1 MSRAE
6 NPSTVAGVPGG
17 SGQVWPQKDEVRR
30 LVPAFAL
37 AIAIVAAVTD
47 PSWSADLILA
57 GPPVAAFVVWT
68 YWPRVPLWAVSI
80 AVICPVT
87 VAQRSGQLEPLLFEV
102 VLLAFVVGSWA
113 PSQAEAVALGL
124 LALVAPVAAS
134 LIQDPSEIFVGIW
147 LIGIAF
153 PWLIGRA
160 AARQWQLATQLVAIR
175 RELAE
180 QGLLDERRRIA
191 RDVHDLVGHGLSA
204 VMLHITGARHVLR
217 RDPAAAEEA
226 LWSAEEVGRR
236 SLQELRRTVALLR
249 SDDDAGV
256 EPPLPSARDIAT
268 LVDAARAG
276 GLAVELRKRGDL
288 SRIAPSVGV
297 ALYRIAQE
305 ALANAARHAPHART
319 GFEIEVEGRRA
330 SLVVE
335 SNGPTAAEPASEP
348 ERPRYG
354 LIGMRERAIALGGEF
369 TAGPTP
375 EGWRVSCRLPLQ
387 AGDTARAVEVGTR

>member
-113 PSQAEAVALGL
+113 PSQTEAVALGL

-160 AARQWQLATQLVAIR
+160 GA
-175 RELAE
+175 
-180 QGLLDERRRIA
+180 G
-191 RDVHDLVGHGLSA
+191 DLKPLSS
-204 VMLHITGARHVLR
+204 G
-217 RDPAAAEEA
+217 P
-226 LWSAEEVGRR
+226 WRR
-236 SLQELRRTVALLR
+236 SSTAT
-249 SDDDAGV
+249 
-256 EPPLPSARDIAT
+256 SA
-268 LVDAARAG
+268 
-276 GLAVELRKRGDL
+276 
-288 SRIAPSVGV
+288 
-297 ALYRIAQE
+297 
-305 ALANAARHAPHART
+305 
-319 GFEIEVEGRRA
+319 A
-330 SLVVE
+330 S
-335 SNGPTAAEPASEP
+335 
-348 ERPRYG
+348 
-354 LIGMRERAIALGGEF
+354 
-369 TAGPTP
+369 
-375 EGWRVSCRLPLQ
+375 
-387 AGDTARAVEVGTR
+387 

>member
-1 MSRAE
+1 MARGE
-6 NPSTVAGVPGG
+6 NRSTVPGVPGS
-17 SGQVWPQKDEVRR
+17 SGEMWPQADDVRG

-37 AIAIVAAVTD
+37 AIAIIAAITD
-47 PSWSADLILA
+47 PKWSAELILA
-57 GPPVAAFVVWT
+57 APPVAAFAVWT
-68 YWPRVPLWAVSI
+68 HWPRTPLWAVSL
-80 AVICPVT
+80 AVVCPVV

-102 VLLAFVVGSWA
+102 VLLSFVVGCWA

-124 LALVAPVAAS
+124 LTLVAPVGAS
-134 LIQDPSEIFVGIW
+134 VIQDPSEIFVGIW

-160 AARQWQLATQLVAIR
+160 AARQWQLANQLVAMR

-180 QGLLDERRRIA
+180 QALLDERRRIA
-191 RDVHDLVGHGLSA
+191 RDVHDLVGHGLAS
-204 VMLHITGARHVLR
+204 VMLQVTGARHVLR

-249 SDDDAGV
+249 SDDVAAV
-256 EPPLPSARDIAT
+256 EPPLPAARDIEA
-268 LVDAARAG
+268 LIDAARAG

-288 SRIAPSVGV
+288 SRIAPSAGV

-305 ALANAARHAPHART
+305 ALANAGRHAPNACT
-319 GFEIEVEGRRA
+319 IVDLEVGAMGA
-330 SLVVE
+330 SLVVA
-335 SNGPTAAEPASEP
+335 SNGPTAAGTGSER

-354 LIGMRERAIALGGEF
+354 LIGMRERATALGGEF

-375 EGWRVSCRLPLQ
+375 EGWRVSCRLPSQ
-387 AGDTARAVEVGTR
+387 AEDNALAREVGTR